1 MVRISQISVYL
12 IIFVLS
18 LWAIFQLYLLANQ
31 SSSPSPSSSS
41 YNHQQLDQL
50 LYDATKV
57 ISSLKLNYNASPS
70 ISSTESS
77 SFATSDY
84 FQQQINKL
92 TKESEKMIQECEDE
106 KHALVEKYQSHKSQS
121 QTNNA
126 QTDHGSHSSRRKVW
140 LAIGIPTI
148 GRRNQEDYL
157 LQSLAAIA
165 DQLPSDPSDLLYGN
179 VLVIVVNL
187 QADPLE
193 HIRYQEAKKLYSN
206 HQTNPKAIYF
216 EFHDH
221 APPDHNPH
229 PDRHDHGTPNHP
241 GYLVRKQTRDL
252 VKVIEISK
260 EKSSYYMFL
269 EDDMILCASG
279 YHTLSYLINK
289 ASRYHPNWLAIRLSY
304 GMNGIIMNSKDVVVF
319 GQYLLKHQARRPPDH
334 LVVEWY
340 AGETPE
346 SKAYK
351 GSRANIGFRYN
362 LFHHLGTI
370 STLRSSSSPKYLTCY
385 EELLEPT
392 VFAVEAFNVK
402 ECPND
407 DIWPCQNVDKKLITK
422 RLDFRFLK

>member
-1 MVRISQISVYL
+1 MVRLSQVSVYV
-12 IIFVLS
+12 IIFILS
-18 LWAIFQLYLLANQ
+18 LWAIFQLYLLANP
-31 SSSPSPSSSS
+31 SSSPSSTSSSS

-50 LYDATKV
+50 LYEATKV
-57 ISSLKLNYNASPS
+57 ISSLKLNH
-70 ISSTESS
+70 SSTSSTSTPSS
-77 SFATSDY
+77 SSGQDY
-84 FQQQINKL
+84 YQQQINKL
-92 TKESEKMIQECEDE
+92 TKYSEKIIQECEEE
-106 KHALVEKYQSHKSQS
+106 KHALVEKYQSQISKGGQQNHVQHSTHK
-121 QTNNA
+121 
-126 QTDHGSHSSRRKVW
+126 KVW

-157 LQSLAAIA
+157 LQCLAAIA
-165 DQLPSDPSDLLYGN
+165 DQLPSDPSDLLYAN
-179 VLVIVVNL
+179 VLVVVVNL
-187 QADPLE
+187 QSDPLE

-206 HQTNPKAIYF
+206 PQINPKAIYF

-221 APPDHNPH
+221 AGPDHNPY
-229 PDRHDHGTPNHP
+229 PDRHDHGTANHP
-241 GYLVRKQTRDL
+241 GHLVRKQTRDL
-252 VKVIEISK
+252 VKVIELSK

-279 YHTLSYLINK
+279 YQTLSYLINK

-304 GMNGIIMNSKDVVVF
+304 GMNGIIMNSKDVIVF

-346 SKAYK
+346 SKSYK

-362 LFHHLGTI
+362 LFHHLGTV

-402 ECPND
+402 QCPND
-407 DIWPCQNVDKKLITK
+407 DIWPCQNVDQKLITK